1 MKVGDRVTV
10 FRYGSIQYISK
21 IERETNLYYVVESIK
36 YRKIDGIQAGDTT
49 RSSRIE
55 KTTKAHEDKRRQFL
69 LSQRLRYMRWEEFS
83 LKALESLA
91 AYAISLKA
99 RDEESEEVIED
110 ENNR

>member
-36 YRKIDGIQAGDTT
+36 YRKIDGIQAGSNTCP
-49 RSSRIE
+49 SRIE
-55 KTTKAHEDKRRQFL
+55 ETTKEHEDKRRQFL
-69 LSQRLRYMRWEEFS
+69 LSQQLRYMRWEEFS
-83 LKALESLA
+83 LKSLESLA
-91 AYAISLKA
+91 AYATSLKA
-99 RDEESEEVIED
+99 RDEESEEISED